1 MPADTMFV
9 VPRTENRQAQIEAME
24 LGDTVSLSRRVDLS
38 MGLAEETI
46 REHTHQLRGIL
57 DQQATR
63 ARRKVKGSKFTVENG
78 TFITRANALI
88 IVAVCTRVE

>member
-9 VPRTENRQAQIEAME
+9 VPRTENRQAQIEAMD
-24 LGDTVSLSRRVDLS
+24 LGDTVSISRRVDLS
-38 MGLAEETI
+38 MGLPEDAI
-46 REHTHQLRGIL
+46 KDHTHQLRGIL

-63 ARRKVKGSKFTVENG
+63 ARRKVRGSKFTVENG
-78 TFITRANALI
+78 NFITRAGALM